1 MKEIEEFLYTLNGIN
16 SNSSIES
23 YKYDLKGFIKYINL
37 KTDCKDLK
45 KLDITELQEL
55 IDNYIKSLKDIGL
68 KPKTINRKV
77 ISVNKLMKYLNLE
90 CRAKGL
96 RVQKKLFLNNTLSNS
111 DINKMLKVC
120 ENSRDRAIIITLY
133 GSGLRVSELL
143 KLTVKDINKK
153 IILIQG
159 KRGKYR
165 EIILP
170 IKVRKALKEYLE
182 VRPKSDISQLFIGTK
197 GALKRQA
204 INKIIKKYSRKAK
217 VKLDKAHPHSFRHLF
232 CKNLAEQG
240 IGIDIIASLA
250 GHENIETTSIY
261 TKRTESEL
269 QNVLDRTFNI

>member
-1 MKEIEEFLYTLNGIN
+1 MKDIEDFLYSLKDIN

-23 YKYDLKGFIKYINL
+23 YKYDLKDFIKYIDL
-37 KTDCKDLK
+37 KIDCKDLK
-45 KLDITELQEL
+45 RLEIAELQEL
-55 IDNYIKSLKDIGL
+55 INNYMRSLKDRGL

-77 ISVNKLMKYLNLE
+77 ISVNKFMKYLDLE

-111 DINKMLKVC
+111 DINKMLRVC

-143 KLTVKDINKK
+143 KITVKDINKK
-153 IILIQG
+153 TILIQG

-217 VKLDKAHPHSFRHLF
+217 VKLDKAHQHSFRHLF

>member
-1 MKEIEEFLYTLNGIN
+1 MKDIEDFLYSLKDIN

-23 YKYDLKGFIKYINL
+23 YKYDLKDFIKYIDL
-37 KTDCKDLK
+37 KIDCKDLK
-45 KLDITELQEL
+45 RLEIAELQEL
-55 IDNYIKSLKDIGL
+55 INNYMRSLKDRGL

-77 ISVNKLMKYLNLE
+77 ISVNKFMKYLDLE

-111 DINKMLKVC
+111 DINKMLRVC

-133 GSGLRVSELL
+133 GSGLRISELL
-143 KLTVKDINKK
+143 KITVKDINKK
-153 IILIQG
+153 TILIQG

>member
-1 MKEIEEFLYTLNGIN
+1 MKDIEDFLYSLKGIN

-45 KLDITELQEL
+45 KLDTTELQEL
-55 IDNYIKSLKDIGL
+55 IDNYIKSLKDRGL

-77 ISVNKLMKYLNLE
+77 ISVNKLMKYLDLE

-96 RVQKKLFLNNTLSNS
+96 RIQKKLFLNNTLSNS

-120 ENSRDRAIIITLY
+120 ENRRDRAIIITLY

-153 IILIQG
+153 TILIQG

-170 IKVRKALKEYLE
+170 IKVRQALKEYLE
-182 VRPKSDISQLFIGTK
+182 VRPKNNITQLFIGTK

>member
-1 MKEIEEFLYTLNGIN
+1 MKDIEDFLYSLKDIN

-23 YKYDLKGFIKYINL
+23 YKYDLKDFIKYIDL
-37 KTDCKDLK
+37 KIDCKDLK
-45 KLDITELQEL
+45 RLEIAELQEL
-55 IDNYIKSLKDIGL
+55 INNYMRSLKDRGL

-77 ISVNKLMKYLNLE
+77 ISVNKFMKYLDLE

-111 DINKMLKVC
+111 DINKMLRVC

-143 KLTVKDINKK
+143 KITVKDINKK
-153 IILIQG
+153 TILIQG

>member
-1 MKEIEEFLYTLNGIN
+1 MKDIEDFLYSLKDTN

-23 YKYDLKGFIKYINL
+23 YKYDLKDFIKYIDL
-37 KTDCKDLK
+37 KIDCKDLK
-45 KLDITELQEL
+45 RLEIAELQEL
-55 IDNYIKSLKDIGL
+55 INNYMRSLKDRGL

-77 ISVNKLMKYLNLE
+77 ISVNKFMKYLDLE

-111 DINKMLKVC
+111 DINKMLRVC

-143 KLTVKDINKK
+143 KITVKDINKK
-153 IILIQG
+153 TILIQG

>member
-1 MKEIEEFLYTLNGIN
+1 MKDIEDFLYSLKYTN

-23 YKYDLKGFIKYINL
+23 YKYDLKDFIKYIDL
-37 KTDCKDLK
+37 KIDCKDLK
-45 KLDITELQEL
+45 RLEIAELQEL
-55 IDNYIKSLKDIGL
+55 INNYMRSLKDRGL

-77 ISVNKLMKYLNLE
+77 ISVNKFMKYLDLE

-111 DINKMLKVC
+111 DINKMLRVC

-143 KLTVKDINKK
+143 KITVKDINKK
-153 IILIQG
+153 TILIQG

>member
-1 MKEIEEFLYTLNGIN
+1 MKDIEDFLYSPKDIN

-23 YKYDLKGFIKYINL
+23 YKYDLKDFIKYIDL
-37 KTDCKDLK
+37 KIDCKDLK
-45 KLDITELQEL
+45 RLEIAELQEL
-55 IDNYIKSLKDIGL
+55 INNYMRSLKDRGL

-77 ISVNKLMKYLNLE
+77 ISVNKFMKYLDLE

-111 DINKMLKVC
+111 DINKMLRVC

-143 KLTVKDINKK
+143 KITVKDINKK
-153 IILIQG
+153 TILIQG